1 MRQDSNTS
9 IHNQCYTDCTTC
21 QEAKEIVK
29 TGDEKGYLISKA
41 IKGKFTVITGAC
53 TKCASRYVINIYK
66 FTKFCLLFHQTKDYI
81 ELFPSF

>member
-53 TKCASRYVINIYK
+53 TKCASRYKNLPIFVVYFDSQKIYIV
-66 FTKFCLLFHQTKDYI
+66 D
-81 ELFPSF
+81 